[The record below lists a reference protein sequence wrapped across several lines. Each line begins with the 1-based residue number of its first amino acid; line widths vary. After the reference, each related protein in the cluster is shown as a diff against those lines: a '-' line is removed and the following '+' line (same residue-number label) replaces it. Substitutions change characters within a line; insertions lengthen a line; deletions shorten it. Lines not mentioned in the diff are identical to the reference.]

1 MTCNDALGV
10 LDAYLDGELSV
21 EDRWQAHEHFAR
33 CESCRR
39 VAKAEA
45 ALHTLVAQAV
55 TDEEV
60 PAGLRERILAGV
72 EAAAS
77 RAGERPQRRRLR
89 PGRLWLAAS
98 ALVVAMLGGLL
109 VGWIARD
116 RTTPLTAELASKH
129 VLYAEA
135 RGSMLQLLTSD
146 PARIRGWLEH
156 HLGFSVRLPSLARRP
171 ESLVGGRISS
181 VADTPAAYV
190 LYDRSGHLIS
200 LFVTRRV
207 RFARRGWTEQRVD
220 GTELY
225 FASLDGVALVWWA
238 DEGADRV
245 YAAASAV
252 GADKLVDF
260 ALACIRSSPP
270 VPG

>member
-10 LDAYLDGELSV
+10 LDAYLDDELLV
-21 EDRWQAHEHFAR
+21 EDRLQAHEHFAR

-45 ALHTLVAQAV
+45 ALHTLMARAV
-55 TDEEV
+55 TDEAV
-60 PAGLRERILAGV
+60 PAGLRERIWLGV

-77 RAGERPQRRRLR
+77 RAGERPQRRRLQ

-98 ALVVAMLGGLL
+98 ALVVAMLSGLL
-109 VGWIARD
+109 VG
-116 RTTPLTAELASKH
+116 
-129 VLYAEA
+129 
-135 RGSMLQLLTSD
+135 
-146 PARIRGWLEH
+146 
-156 HLGFSVRLPSLARRP
+156 
-171 ESLVGGRISS
+171 
-181 VADTPAAYV
+181 
-190 LYDRSGHLIS
+190 
-200 LFVTRRV
+200 
-207 RFARRGWTEQRVD
+207 
-220 GTELY
+220 
-225 FASLDGVALVWWA
+225 
-238 DEGADRV
+238 